1 MLKKIQ
7 LRPGINRENTRYT
20 TENGWYSC
28 DKVRF
33 RQGTPEK
40 IGGWQQTINDQF
52 RGVCRSLWTW
62 ATLDGS
68 KYVGLGTNL
77 KYYIALAGGGSY
89 NDVTPIRKTVNP
101 MLGPTPPGTGNPFA
115 GNGTTTVTVTDVAHG
130 GITGDFVTYTGSTDT
145 LGPGSISLFNAEYQI
160 TVLTADTYTITTSVS
175 VAAGSY
181 GGAAV
186 VAAYQVNVGEELEIP
201 TTGWGGGSWGSGG
214 WGTYSS
220 GFASLR
226 VWNHYNFGE
235 DLIYGPINGP
245 MYYWDATTGTG
256 VRGVA
261 LTSLSGASDVPTVQ
275 HLLIVSDASR
285 FVLAFGCNDYGSSTQ
300 DPMLIRWSDQ
310 ESAVNWTPAATNQAG
325 SLRLSHGSAIQ
336 AIAQVRQE
344 ILVWTD
350 TALYSMQYLGP
361 PVVWGSQMLADNTS
375 IISDRAWA
383 TAAGVTYW
391 MGDEKFY
398 AYDGRVQ
405 TLVCDLR
412 QYIFSDFNYTQQQQV
427 FCSTNEQFTEVWW
440 FYCSANSTTIDRYA
454 IYNYVEKVWYYGT
467 MARTAWIDTS
477 IASNVPL
484 ATDYN
489 NRLLYHETGVDD
501 NATTTTQAIEA
512 YITSSEFDID
522 DGHNFAFIW
531 RVLPDANF
539 VGSTTSNP
547 TMYLTLLPLQNS
559 GSGYNNP
566 ESVAG
571 TNVGTVIRSAT
582 VPVEKFTQQVNLRVR
597 GRQMSI
603 KASSNAIGT
612 QWQLGSP
619 RIDIRADGRK
629 S

>member
-1 MLKKIQ
+1 
-7 LRPGINRENTRYT
+7 
-20 TENGWYSC
+20 
-28 DKVRF
+28 
-33 RQGTPEK
+33 
-40 IGGWQQTINDQF
+40 
-52 RGVCRSLWTW
+52 
-62 ATLDGS
+62 
-68 KYVGLGTNL
+68 
-77 KYYIALAGGGSY
+77 
-89 NDVTPIRKTVNP
+89 
-101 MLGPTPPGTGNPFA
+101 
-115 GNGTTTVTVTDVAHG
+115 
-130 GITGDFVTYTGSTDT
+130 
-145 LGPGSISLFNAEYQI
+145 
-160 TVLTADTYTITTSVS
+160 
-175 VAAGSY
+175 
-181 GGAAV
+181 
-186 VAAYQVNVGEELEIP
+186 VGEELEIP

-285 FVLAFGCNDYGSSTQ
+285 FVLAFGCNDYGSVTQ

-325 SLRLSHGSAIQ
+325 SLRLSHGSSIQ
-336 AIAQVRQE
+336 AVAQVRQE
-344 ILVWTD
+344 FLVWTD

-361 PVVWGSQMLADNTS
+361 PVVWGSQMLADNIS
-375 IISDRAWA
+375 IVSDRAWA
-383 TAAGVTYW
+383 TAVGVTYW

-398 AYDGRVQ
+398 AYDGRLQ

-412 QYIFSDFNYTQQQQV
+412 QYIFSDFNYNQQQQV

-467 MARTAWIDTS
+467 MGRTAWIDTS

-489 NRLLYHETGVDD
+489 GRLLYHETGVDD
-501 NATTTTQAIEA
+501 NATTTTQPIEA

-522 DGHNFAFIW
+522 DGHNFSFIW

-539 VGSTTSNP
+539 VGSTTNNP

-571 TNVGTVIRSAT
+571 TNIGTVIRSTT
-582 VPVEKFTQQVNLRVR
+582 VPVEKFTQQVNTRVR

-603 KASSNAIGT
+603 KASSTAIGT

-619 RIDIRADGRK
+619 RIDIRPDGRK

>member
-1 MLKKIQ
+1 MPLKKLQ
-7 LRPGINRENTRYT
+7 LKPGVNRENTRYT
-20 TENGWYSC
+20 TEGGWYSC

-40 IGGWQQTINDQF
+40 IGGWQQTINNQF
-52 RGVCRSLWTW
+52 LGVCRSLWSW
-62 ATLDGS
+62 SALDGS

-77 KYYIALAGGGSY
+77 KYYIALAGGGAY
-89 NDVTPIRKTVNP
+89 NDVTPIRNTVNP
-101 MLGPTPPGTGNPFA
+101 MLGPNPPATGNTFT

-130 GITGDFVTYTGSTDT
+130 GITNDFVTFSGATGTYAST
-145 LGPGSISLFNAEYQI
+145 FNAEYQI
-160 TVLTADTYTITTSVS
+160 TVLTANTYTITTSIAI
-175 VAAGSY
+175 AAGSY

-285 FVLAFGCNDYGSSTQ
+285 FVLAFGCNDYGSVTQ

-325 SLRLSHGSAIQ
+325 SLRLSHGSSIQ
-336 AIAQVRQE
+336 AVAQVRQE
-344 ILVWTD
+344 FLVWTD

-361 PVVWGSQMLADNTS
+361 PVVWGSQMLADNIS
-375 IISDRAWA
+375 IVSDRAWA
-383 TAAGVTYW
+383 TAVGVTYW

-398 AYDGRVQ
+398 AYDGRLQ

-412 QYIFSDFNYTQQQQV
+412 QYIFSDFNYNQQQQV

-467 MARTAWIDTS
+467 MGRTAWIDTS

-489 NRLLYHETGVDD
+489 GRLLYHETGVDD
-501 NATTTTQAIEA
+501 NATTTTQPIEA

-522 DGHNFAFIW
+522 DGHNFSFIW

-539 VGSTTSNP
+539 VGSTTNNP

-571 TNVGTVIRSAT
+571 TNIGTVIRSTT
-582 VPVEKFTQQVNLRVR
+582 VPVEKFTQQVNTRVR

-603 KASSNAIGT
+603 KASSTAIGT

-619 RIDIRADGRK
+619 RIDIRPDGRK